1 MVENTTDKPN
11 LDWRVVDMVTAAILG
26 AACGL
31 VFLIWNQ
38 IGGIGYGLLD
48 ALTPGLGGLALGIWL
63 LGGTLGALVIRKPG
77 AAILVEVVA
86 ASVSAAL
93 GSQWGISTLYSGLVQ
108 GLGVEIV
115 VAIFLYR
122 RWNVAIAA
130 LAGAGAGLGAWI
142 LEFAMGN
149 YEKGPAFLVIYLVCC
164 LISGALLGGLVAW
177 YLAKGLARTGA
188 LDRFAAGREI
198 RTRV

>member
-1 MVENTTDKPN
+1 MK
-11 LDWRVVDMVTAAILG
+11 
-26 AACGL
+26 
-31 VFLIWNQ
+31 
-38 IGGIGYGLLD
+38 
-48 ALTPGLGGLALGIWL
+48 LTGLADLIG
-63 LGGTLGALVIRKPG
+63 
-77 AAILVEVVA
+77 
-86 ASVSAAL
+86 SDAAL
-93 GSQWGISTLYSGLVQ
+93 DRASGSMASKRSATLVLPVG
-108 GLGVEIV
+108 
-115 VAIFLYR
+115 AR
-122 RWNVAIAA
+122 PPAIAA